1 MCDTDVCFD
10 MNFVQLVIAWYVTE
24 AVYYDVVGPYG
35 LCDVYMRILG
45 RGGIFWEESMPS
57 TSLSS
62 SWMLLTKSIA
72 SRMSA
77 SSVRWAF
84 SFAFFVALAAVLLA
98 SGTLLLPLSD
108 LFGLGVTSSF
118 ILSLRSFLS
127 FPVIV

>member
-1 MCDTDVCFD
+1 
-10 MNFVQLVIAWYVTE
+10 
-24 AVYYDVVGPYG
+24 
-35 LCDVYMRILG
+35 
-45 RGGIFWEESMPS
+45 MPS

-84 SFAFFVALAAVLLA
+84 SLAFFVALAAVLLA
-98 SGTLLLPLSD
+98 SGALLLPLSD

-127 FPVIV
+127 FPVIVCIYCK